1 MKRIIL
7 VLTVAAMMVAMT
19 LGVAGSAMAQQEGA
33 PSADDIMRDMGFR
46 PDPNMPGCWFG
57 PGGGMR
63 VCVPGG
69 GDAKAQFTS

>member
-7 VLTVAAMMVAMT
+7 VLTVAAMMAAMT
-19 LGVAGSAMAQQEGA
+19 LGIAGSAMAQQEGA
-33 PSADDIMRDMGFR
+33 PSSDDIMGDMGFR

-63 VCVPGG
+63 VCIPGE
-69 GDAKAQFTS
+69 GDAKAEFIP